1 MVNYSSSFICTLE
14 RKYRECCMKKRVKNL
29 ANNISSLE
37 VTCVAIGDVGQPL
50 GWKDL
55 KYCFRQIQLA
65 F

>member
-1 MVNYSSSFICTLE
+1 
-14 RKYRECCMKKRVKNL
+14 MKKRVKNL

-37 VTCVAIGDVGQPL
+37 VTYVAIGDVGQPL